1 MKVSKSRLF
10 LGLVIL
16 TIGVV
21 AVLSAL
27 DMADF
32 SKILYNFWPVIFILF
47 GLFGILAGNSLAWSG
62 VVTLSGVWILLFTTQ
77 AIQKND
83 KLMFAGILIIAA
95 FGFILSSFRR
105 SAWNGIRGFDRSE
118 MPDYF
123 SLFGGVKAK
132 NTSPNFTKASATAIF
147 GGVELDLTEAVIA
160 GNEAIL
166 DCFAAF
172 GGIDIKV
179 PTNWKVISNGIP
191 LFGGFENKTVNFQNP
206 PAEEKRLIIKGM
218 AVFGGIDIKN

>member
-32 SKILYNFWPVIFILF
+32 SRILYNFWPVIFILF

-62 VVTLSGVWILLFTTQ
+62 VVTLSGVWILLFTTK
-77 AIQKND
+77 AIEKND

-95 FGFILSSFRR
+95 LGFIVSSFTR
-105 SAWNGIRGFDRSE
+105 SARSGIKGFDRSE

-123 SLFGGVKAK
+123 SIFGSVKAK
-132 NTSPNFTKASATAIF
+132 NSSPNFAKASATAIF
-147 GGVELDLTEAVIA
+147 GGVELDLTEAIMA
-160 GNEAIL
+160 GNEAML

-172 GGIDIKV
+172 GGIDVKV
-179 PTNWKVISNGIP
+179 PTGWKVISNGIP
-191 LFGGFENKTVNFQNP
+191 LFGGFENKTVNLQNP
-206 PAEEKRLIIKGM
+206 TAEEKKLIIKGM
-218 AVFGGIDIKN
+218 AMFGGVEIKN